1 MVKPAESN
9 PKTTVKQESDAKTV
23 EPKVASVKKLVKKAT
38 NPETSKQPLA
48 SVVVSNEVKP
58 VAADVVKQPKTVKAK
73 AAVSDVA
80 AVVVSNEVK
89 PVAADVVKPP
99 KVVKAAAVSDVA
111 SDVVK
116 TPKVVKAK
124 AAVSDVAVVVA
135 DVVKTPKTPKTPKV
149 VKAAVVSDVVSV
161 VSDVVKPSSKIN
173 TKPVI
178 AKITGINI
186 SPAKVKTIISNYV
199 LNKDVYD
206 AVQEL
211 KKSSP
216 YSETTL
222 VNEKS
227 VIVEHVGIPVS
238 KMSKKTQDFISV
250 ANKEYESS
258 YKMEFAKT
266 KIAALPD
273 DVRTAYNNAKSVAR
287 DEHDKNI
294 AEVYLV
300 DTSVFNVEQFN
311 SQYMPDFYKDFVLP
325 KSDSNEWKNSIDK
338 INKLKNRFSTNSRV
352 FISAFV
358 ENIIKQLVSTS
369 LVSCVS
375 DNKKI
380 IQLSHILDASKEG
393 FADRFPLY
401 ALIENLTT
409 FKQAQ
414 AYVKNPQSA
423 KVSEVADAEVAEPQD
438 DSDPEA
444 SKRLKND
451 KSNDIFSLDGV
462 SLEVQYQFRYYVAE
476 ICKEIRMDLANT
488 EVDSDG
494 KLMDVYKNT
503 SVSKLFKNF
512 CSTLIC
518 EFLMRIGKM
527 LLIEV
532 NARGIKTVND
542 SIINTVIAH
551 YHTVCNVDKTNT
563 IAFIQEVTSKYYSY
577 VSDRQQKRKDAKT
590 SDSDAVGTSSGIT
603 YVE

>member
-1 MVKPAESN
+1 MVKPTESN
-9 PKTTVKQESDAKTV
+9 PKTTVKQESDVKIV
-23 EPKVASVKKLVKKAT
+23 EPKVAAVKKLVKKAT
-38 NPETSKQPLA
+38 TPETSKQPLA

-58 VAADVVKQPKTVKAK
+58 VAADVVKTVKAKAVVSDVAADVVSKEVKPPKTVKAK

-80 AVVVSNEVK
+80 VVVSKEVK
-89 PVAADVVKPP
+89 PL
-99 KVVKAAAVSDVA
+99 
-111 SDVVK
+111 
-116 TPKVVKAK
+116 KVVKAK
-124 AAVSDVAVVVA
+124 ASAVSDVAAVVVSKEVKPLK
-135 DVVKTPKTPKTPKV
+135 VVKAKASAVSDIVSDGFKLPKV
-149 VKAAVVSDVVSV
+149 VK
-161 VSDVVKPSSKIN
+161 
-173 TKPVI
+173 PVI
-178 AKITGINI
+178 ANITGINI

-222 VNEKS
+222 VDEKHI
-227 VIVEHVGIPVS
+227 IVEHVGIPVS

-250 ANKEYESS
+250 ANKEYESI
-258 YKMEFAKT
+258 YKMKFAKT
-266 KIAALPD
+266 KIESLPD

-294 AEVYLV
+294 SEVYLV

-311 SQYMPDFYKDFVLP
+311 SQYIPDFYKDLVLP

-380 IQLSHILDASKEG
+380 IQLSHILDTSKKG

-414 AYVKNPQSA
+414 AYVKNNQSA
-423 KVSEVADAEVAEPQD
+423 KVSEVADVAEPQD
-438 DSDPEA
+438 DSDPDT
-444 SKRLKND
+444 SKQTKND

-488 EVDSDG
+488 EVDSEG

-503 SVSKLFKNF
+503 SVSKIFKNF

-563 IAFIQEVTSKYYSY
+563 ITFIQEVTSKYYSY

>member
-48 SVVVSNEVKP
+48 S
-58 VAADVVKQPKTVKAK
+58 
-73 AAVSDVA
+73 
-80 AVVVSNEVK
+80 VVVSNEVK

>member
-325 KSDSNEWKNSIDK
+325 KSDSNEWKISIDK

>member
-1 MVKPAESN
+1 MVKPTESN

-23 EPKVASVKKLVKKAT
+23 EPKVAAVKKLVKKAT
-38 NPETSKQPLA
+38 TSETSKQPLA
-48 SVVVSNEVKP
+48 SVEVKP

-80 AVVVSNEVK
+80 AVVSNEVK

-116 TPKVVKAK
+116 TPKVVKVK
-124 AAVSDVAVVVA
+124 AAVSDVAVVVS
-135 DVVKTPKTPKTPKV
+135 DVVKTPKTPKV
-149 VKAAVVSDVVSV
+149 VKAAAVSDVVAV
-161 VSDVVKPSSKIN
+161 ISDVVKPSSKIN

-423 KVSEVADAEVAEPQD
+423 KVSEVADVAEVAEPQD
-438 DSDPEA
+438 DSDPDA

-488 EVDSDG
+488 EVDSEG

-563 IAFIQEVTSKYYSY
+563 ITFIQEVTSKYYSY

>member
-1 MVKPAESN
+1 M
-9 PKTTVKQESDAKTV
+9 
-23 EPKVASVKKLVKKAT
+23 
-38 NPETSKQPLA
+38 
-48 SVVVSNEVKP
+48 
-58 VAADVVKQPKTVKAK
+58 
-73 AAVSDVA
+73 
-80 AVVVSNEVK
+80 
-89 PVAADVVKPP
+89 
-99 KVVKAAAVSDVA
+99 
-111 SDVVK
+111 
-116 TPKVVKAK
+116 
-124 AAVSDVAVVVA
+124 
-135 DVVKTPKTPKTPKV
+135 
-149 VKAAVVSDVVSV
+149 
-161 VSDVVKPSSKIN
+161 
-173 TKPVI
+173 
-178 AKITGINI
+178 
-186 SPAKVKTIISNYV
+186 
-199 LNKDVYD
+199 
-206 AVQEL
+206 QEL

-222 VNEKS
+222 VNEKP

-273 DVRTAYNNAKSVAR
+273 DVRTASNNAKSVAR

-423 KVSEVADAEVAEPQD
+423 KVSEVADVAEVAEPQD
-438 DSDPEA
+438 DSDPDA

-451 KSNDIFSLDGV
+451 KSNDIFSLVGV

-488 EVDSDG
+488 EVDSEG

-563 IAFIQEVTSKYYSY
+563 ITFIQEVTSKYYSY

>member
-1 MVKPAESN
+1 MVKPTESN
-9 PKTTVKQESDAKTV
+9 SKTTVKQESDVKTA
-23 EPKVASVKKLVKKAT
+23 EPKVAAVKKLVKKVAT
-38 NPETSKQPLA
+38 SETSKQPLTSIEVK
-48 SVVVSNEVKP
+48 SVVS
-58 VAADVVKQPKTVKAK
+58 DVVKQPKVVKVVKMAAVVSDEVKPVVSDVVKTPKTVKVAK
-73 AAVSDVA
+73 VTAVSDVVKPLKAA
-80 AVVVSNEVK
+80 AVVSDVVK
-89 PVAADVVKPP
+89 PLKAAAVVSDVVKPLKAAAVVSDVVKPP
-99 KVVKAAAVSDVA
+99 KVVKPII
-111 SDVVK
+111 
-116 TPKVVKAK
+116 T
-124 AAVSDVAVVVA
+124 
-135 DVVKTPKTPKTPKV
+135 
-149 VKAAVVSDVVSV
+149 
-161 VSDVVKPSSKIN
+161 
-173 TKPVI
+173 
-178 AKITGINI
+178 KITGINI

-222 VNEKS
+222 VNEKP
-227 VIVEHVGIPVS
+227 VIVEHASVPVS

-266 KIAALPD
+266 KIASLPD

-311 SQYMPDFYKDFVLP
+311 SQYIPDFYKDFELP

-380 IQLSHILDASKEG
+380 IQLSHILDTSKEG

-414 AYVKNPQSA
+414 SYVKNPQSA
-423 KVSEVADAEVAEPQD
+423 NVSEVDEVAEPQD

-444 SKRLKND
+444 SKRTKND

-488 EVDSDG
+488 EVDSEG

-503 SVSKLFKNF
+503 SVSKIFKNF

-563 IAFIQEVTSKYYSY
+563 ITFIQEVTSKYYSY